1 MTEYA
6 LEINGLKKVYDN
18 DVEALKGID
27 LKITKGD
34 FFALLGPNGA
44 GKSSTIGIIS
54 SITNKTDGIIKI
66 FGIDIDQDFP
76 KAKSFLGVVAQ
87 EINFS
92 QFEKVEDIV
101 ITQAGFYGI
110 PKDIAKERCKN
121 LLKKLSLWDKRHD
134 QARSLSGGQKRRVMI
149 AKALVHEPKLLIL
162 DEPTAGVDIEL
173 RREMWDF
180 LSDINKKGTTIILTT
195 HYLEEAEQHC
205 NNIAII
211 DDGSIVEDT
220 SMKELLSRLSIQSFV
235 LDLENEIQELP
246 NLPIFDLKSQDSKT
260 LTATLTKDDDLN
272 SLFAGP
278 MYRQAM
284 KELKIKTECRFKN
297 RGPSHIIGIES
308 RGFVMGAVLAYAMKL
323 PFVMVRKAGAKYP
336 GELLEESYTL
346 EYGEATLTLQT
357 GLLGHTDRCIVVDD
371 LIATGGSVLAT
382 KRLIEQTGASVLGV
396 STVIDLEYVRKEPL
410 HLDIAYLERIK

>member
-1 MTEYA
+1 MSEYA
-6 LEINGLKKVYDN
+6 LEINGLKKVYN
-18 DVEALKGID
+18 NGVEALKGID
-27 LKITKGD
+27 LRITQGD

-54 SITNKTDGIIKI
+54 SITNKTDGNIKI
-66 FGIDIDQDFP
+66 FGVDIDQNFP

-110 PKDIAKERCKN
+110 PKEAAKERCRN
-121 LLKKLSLWDKRHD
+121 LLEKLSLWDKRND
-134 QARSLSGGQKRRVMI
+134 QARNLSGGQKRRLMI
-149 AKALVHEPKLLIL
+149 AKALVHDPKLLIL

-211 DDGSIVEDT
+211 DEGAIVEDT

-235 LDLENEIQELP
+235 LDLEDDIQELP
-246 NLPIFDLKSQDSKT
+246 DISIFDLKSQDSKT
-260 LTATLTKDDDLN
+260 LIATLTKDDDLN
-272 SLFAGP
+272 TLFNKLTDHG
-278 MYRQAM
+278 
-284 KELKIKTECRFKN
+284 IKVKSMRNEQN
-297 RGPSHIIGIES
+297 R
-308 RGFVMGAVLAYAMKL
+308 
-323 PFVMVRKAGAKYP
+323 
-336 GELLEESYTL
+336 LEEL
-346 EYGEATLTLQT
+346 F
-357 GLLGHTDRCIVVDD
+357 I
-371 LIATGGSVLAT
+371 
-382 KRLIEQTGASVLGV
+382 RLVKDKDGN
-396 STVIDLEYVRKEPL
+396 
-410 HLDIAYLERIK
+410 

>member
-1 MTEYA
+1 MSEYA
-6 LEINGLKKVYDN
+6 LEITGLKKVYDN
-18 DVEALKGID
+18 NVEALKGID

-54 SITNKTDGIIKI
+54 SITNKTDGNIKI
-66 FGIDIDQDFP
+66 FGVDIDQNFP

-121 LLKKLSLWDKRHD
+121 LLKKLSLWDKRQD
-134 QARSLSGGQKRRVMI
+134 QARNLSGGQKRRLMI

-211 DDGSIVEDT
+211 DEGSIVEDT

-235 LDLENEIQELP
+235 LDLEHEIQELP
-246 NLPIFDLKSQDSKT
+246 NLSIFDLKSQDSKT
-260 LTATLTKDDDLN
+260 LIATLTKDDDLN
-272 SLFAGP
+272 TLFNKLSEHG
-278 MYRQAM
+278 
-284 KELKIKTECRFKN
+284 IKVKSMRNEQN
-297 RGPSHIIGIES
+297 R
-308 RGFVMGAVLAYAMKL
+308 
-323 PFVMVRKAGAKYP
+323 
-336 GELLEESYTL
+336 LEEL
-346 EYGEATLTLQT
+346 F
-357 GLLGHTDRCIVVDD
+357 I
-371 LIATGGSVLAT
+371 
-382 KRLIEQTGASVLGV
+382 RLV
-396 STVIDLEYVRKEPL
+396 KEK
-410 HLDIAYLERIK
+410 DGN

>member
-1 MTEYA
+1 MIEYA

-54 SITNKTDGIIKI
+54 SITNKTDGNVKI

-110 PKDIAKERCKN
+110 PKDTAKERCKN

-134 QARSLSGGQKRRVMI
+134 QARNLSGGQKRRVMI

-180 LSDINKKGTTIILTT
+180 LSDINKRGTTIILTT

-211 DDGSIVEDT
+211 DEGSIVEDT

-235 LDLENEIQELP
+235 LDLEHEIQELP
-246 NLPIFDLKSQDSKT
+246 NLPIFDLKSQDPKT
-260 LTATLTKDDDLN
+260 LIATLTKDDDLN
-272 SLFAGP
+272 KLFD
-278 MYRQAM
+278 
-284 KELKIKTECRFKN
+284 KLSEHEIKVKSMRNEQN
-297 RGPSHIIGIES
+297 R
-308 RGFVMGAVLAYAMKL
+308 
-323 PFVMVRKAGAKYP
+323 
-336 GELLEESYTL
+336 LEELYM
-346 EYGEATLTLQT
+346 
-357 GLLGHTDRCIVVDD
+357 
-371 LIATGGSVLAT
+371 
-382 KRLIEQTGASVLGV
+382 RLV
-396 STVIDLEYVRKEPL
+396 KEK
-410 HLDIAYLERIK
+410 DGN

>member
-1 MTEYA
+1 MSEYA
-6 LEINGLKKVYDN
+6 LEITGLKKVYDN
-18 DVEALKGID
+18 NVEALKGID

-54 SITNKTDGIIKI
+54 SITNKTDGNIKI
-66 FGIDIDQDFP
+66 FGVDIDQNFP

-121 LLKKLSLWDKRHD
+121 LLKKLSLWDKRND
-134 QARSLSGGQKRRVMI
+134 QARNLSGGQKRRLMI

-211 DDGSIVEDT
+211 DEGSIVEDT

-235 LDLENEIQELP
+235 LDLEHEIQDLP
-246 NLPIFDLKSQDSKT
+246 NLSIFDLKSQDPKT
-260 LTATLTKDDDLN
+260 LIATLTKDDDLN
-272 SLFAGP
+272 TLFNKLSEHG
-278 MYRQAM
+278 
-284 KELKIKTECRFKN
+284 IKVKSMRNEQN
-297 RGPSHIIGIES
+297 R
-308 RGFVMGAVLAYAMKL
+308 
-323 PFVMVRKAGAKYP
+323 
-336 GELLEESYTL
+336 LEEL
-346 EYGEATLTLQT
+346 F
-357 GLLGHTDRCIVVDD
+357 I
-371 LIATGGSVLAT
+371 
-382 KRLIEQTGASVLGV
+382 RLV
-396 STVIDLEYVRKEPL
+396 KEK
-410 HLDIAYLERIK
+410 DGN

>member
-1 MTEYA
+1 MSEYA
-6 LEINGLKKVYDN
+6 LEITGLKKVYDN

-54 SITNKTDGIIKI
+54 SITNKTDGNIKI
-66 FGIDIDQDFP
+66 FGVDMDQNFP
-76 KAKSFLGVVAQ
+76 RAKSFLGVVAQ

-110 PKDIAKERCKN
+110 PKDIAKTRCKN
-121 LLKKLSLWDKRHD
+121 LLKKLSLWDKRQD
-134 QARSLSGGQKRRVMI
+134 QARNLSGGQKRRLMI

-211 DDGSIVEDT
+211 DEGSIVEDT

-235 LDLENEIQELP
+235 LDLEHEIQELP
-246 NLPIFDLKSQDSKT
+246 NLSIFDLKSQDSKT
-260 LTATLTKDDDLN
+260 LIATLTKDDDLN
-272 SLFAGP
+272 TLFNKLSEHG
-278 MYRQAM
+278 
-284 KELKIKTECRFKN
+284 IKVKSMRNEQN
-297 RGPSHIIGIES
+297 R
-308 RGFVMGAVLAYAMKL
+308 
-323 PFVMVRKAGAKYP
+323 
-336 GELLEESYTL
+336 LEEL
-346 EYGEATLTLQT
+346 F
-357 GLLGHTDRCIVVDD
+357 I
-371 LIATGGSVLAT
+371 
-382 KRLIEQTGASVLGV
+382 RLVKDKDGN
-396 STVIDLEYVRKEPL
+396 
-410 HLDIAYLERIK
+410 

>member
-1 MTEYA
+1 MSEYA
-6 LEINGLKKVYDN
+6 LEITGLKKVYDN
-18 DVEALKGID
+18 DVQALKGID

-54 SITNKTDGIIKI
+54 SITNKTDGNIKI

-101 ITQAGFYGI
+101 VTQAGFYGI
-110 PKDIAKERCKN
+110 PKEIAKERCKN

-134 QARSLSGGQKRRVMI
+134 QARNLSGGQKRRVMI

-235 LDLENEIQELP
+235 LDLEHEIQELP

-260 LTATLTKDDDLN
+260 LIATLSKDDDLN
-272 SLFAGP
+272 SLFD
-278 MYRQAM
+278 
-284 KELKIKTECRFKN
+284 KLSEHKIKVKSMRNEQN
-297 RGPSHIIGIES
+297 R
-308 RGFVMGAVLAYAMKL
+308 
-323 PFVMVRKAGAKYP
+323 
-336 GELLEESYTL
+336 LEEL
-346 EYGEATLTLQT
+346 F
-357 GLLGHTDRCIVVDD
+357 I
-371 LIATGGSVLAT
+371 
-382 KRLIEQTGASVLGV
+382 RLV
-396 STVIDLEYVRKEPL
+396 KEK
-410 HLDIAYLERIK
+410 DGN

>member
-1 MTEYA
+1 MSEYA
-6 LEINGLKKVYDN
+6 LEITGLKKIYDN

-54 SITNKTDGIIKI
+54 SITNKTDGNIKI
-66 FGIDIDQDFP
+66 FGIDIDQNFP

-110 PKDIAKERCKN
+110 PKNIAKERCEN

-134 QARSLSGGQKRRVMI
+134 QARNLSGGQKRRVMI

-211 DDGSIVEDT
+211 DEGSIVEDT

-235 LDLENEIQELP
+235 LDLEHEIQELP

-260 LTATLTKDDDLN
+260 LIATLTKDDDLN
-272 SLFAGP
+272 NLFG
-278 MYRQAM
+278 
-284 KELKIKTECRFKN
+284 KLSEHGIKVKSMRNEQN
-297 RGPSHIIGIES
+297 R
-308 RGFVMGAVLAYAMKL
+308 
-323 PFVMVRKAGAKYP
+323 
-336 GELLEESYTL
+336 LEEL
-346 EYGEATLTLQT
+346 F
-357 GLLGHTDRCIVVDD
+357 I
-371 LIATGGSVLAT
+371 
-382 KRLIEQTGASVLGV
+382 RLV
-396 STVIDLEYVRKEPL
+396 KEK
-410 HLDIAYLERIK
+410 DGD

>member
-1 MTEYA
+1 MSEYA

-18 DVEALKGID
+18 DVVALKGID
-27 LKITKGD
+27 LKIRKGD

-54 SITNKTDGIIKI
+54 SITNKTDGNIKI
-66 FGIDIDQDFP
+66 FDVDIDQNFP

-110 PKDIAKERCKN
+110 PKNVAKERCKN
-121 LLKKLSLWDKRHD
+121 LLKKLSLWNKRGD
-134 QARSLSGGQKRRVMI
+134 QARNLSGGQKRRLMI
-149 AKALVHEPKLLIL
+149 AKALVHEPKLLLL

-173 RREMWDF
+173 RRDMWEF

-211 DDGSIVEDT
+211 DEGTIVENT

-235 LDLENEIQELP
+235 LDLEDELNEIPDLS
-246 NLPIFDLKSQDSKT
+246 IFDLKLQDSRT
-260 LTATLTKDDDLN
+260 LIATLTKDEDLN
-272 SLFAGP
+272 TLFN
-278 MYRQAM
+278 
-284 KELKIKTECRFKN
+284 KLSECGIRVKSMRNEQN
-297 RGPSHIIGIES
+297 R
-308 RGFVMGAVLAYAMKL
+308 
-323 PFVMVRKAGAKYP
+323 
-336 GELLEESYTL
+336 LEEL
-346 EYGEATLTLQT
+346 F
-357 GLLGHTDRCIVVDD
+357 I
-371 LIATGGSVLAT
+371 
-382 KRLIEQTGASVLGV
+382 RLV
-396 STVIDLEYVRKEPL
+396 KEK
-410 HLDIAYLERIK
+410 DGN

>member
-1 MTEYA
+1 MSEYA
-6 LEINGLKKVYDN
+6 LEITGLKKVYNN

-54 SITNKTDGIIKI
+54 SITNKTDGNIKI

-180 LSDINKKGTTIILTT
+180 LSEINKKGTTIILTT

-211 DDGSIVEDT
+211 DEGSIVEDT

-235 LDLENEIQELP
+235 LDLEHEIQELP
-246 NLPIFDLKSQDSKT
+246 NLKIFDLKSRDSKT
-260 LTATLTKDDDLN
+260 LIATLTKDDDLN
-272 SLFAGP
+272 TLFNKLSEHG
-278 MYRQAM
+278 
-284 KELKIKTECRFKN
+284 IKVKSMRNEQN
-297 RGPSHIIGIES
+297 R
-308 RGFVMGAVLAYAMKL
+308 
-323 PFVMVRKAGAKYP
+323 
-336 GELLEESYTL
+336 LEEL
-346 EYGEATLTLQT
+346 F
-357 GLLGHTDRCIVVDD
+357 I
-371 LIATGGSVLAT
+371 
-382 KRLIEQTGASVLGV
+382 RLV
-396 STVIDLEYVRKEPL
+396 KEK
-410 HLDIAYLERIK
+410 DGN